1 MQAIADIKFELNAG
15 TDFVKV
21 TRNFVDKNTDEKWIP
36 MSDMLTLLMNS
47 TTGNRYVEIGE
58 LPFGYIRGAKD
69 VGTMDT
75 FLVALKL
82 PPEKRLLIYY
92 DEDYL
97 VPFPELLF
105 EVAVKNGKVQSS
117 KVFSILHKQGKDLM
131 ASYPFGNVY
140 ADGRICWGTNNLPAI
155 SEMKQTE
162 LILGMFFGASTN
174 NDLYPGG
181 GGNALLKEAF
191 TNQKGLILELVKR
204 NKFPEKWL
212 ITKSPMRTLEEEIEM
227 FFNTNME

>member
-47 TTGNRYVEIGE
+47 TTGNHYVEIGE

-69 VGTMDT
+69 ASTMDT

-92 DEDYL
+92 DDEYL

-105 EVAVKNGKVQSS
+105 EFAVKNGKVQSS
-117 KVFSILHKQGKDLM
+117 KVFSILHKRGKNLM

-140 ADGRICWGTNNLPAI
+140 SDGTICWGTNILPAI

-174 NDLYPGG
+174 NDLYLGG
-181 GGNALLKEAF
+181 SSALLKEVF
-191 TNQKGLILELVKR
+191 MNQKGLILELVKR
-204 NKFPEKWL
+204 KKFPEKWL
-212 ITKSPMRTLEEEIEM
+212 ITKSPMRTLEEEMEM
-227 FFNTNME
+227 FFNTYME